1 MTSNSVSSNSV
12 NSYSNISQMQFSKI
26 RTKKDVLM
34 QYLLKYFEDE
44 NKISIVEKIVT
55 GKSNLSLRLLDW
67 VVTNYSKKY
76 GTSYLLVKD
85 NNNVNFIIYLE
96 YKDQLDG
103 LSKKNFDVFCR
114 GDRIILE
121 LNNGNKLE
129 TTVGQ
134 LKFFKWAIDNKLL
147 NYVEENI
154 KQIENDMT
162 SSLKN
167 KYNKKN
173 NNQRRKRTTLSVSAT
188 KTIKKYDVSIIVDFN

>member
-1 MTSNSVSSNSV
+1 MTSNSVS
-12 NSYSNISQMQFSKI
+12 SYSNISQMQFSKI

>member
-1 MTSNSVSSNSV
+1 
-12 NSYSNISQMQFSKI
+12 MQFSKI

>member
-1 MTSNSVSSNSV
+1 MN
-12 NSYSNISQMQFSKI
+12 
-26 RTKKDVLM
+26 
-34 QYLLKYFEDE
+34 
-44 NKISIVEKIVT
+44 
-55 GKSNLSLRLLDW
+55 
-67 VVTNYSKKY
+67 Y

-85 NNNVNFIIYLE
+85 DNNINFIIYLE

-147 NYVEENI
+147 NYVEENL
-154 KQIENDMT
+154 KQIETDMT

-167 KYNKKN
+167 KYNKKNN